1 MGASEPGTTEA
12 IIMTCRAQRIFH
24 EKQVAGLCAV
34 HCLNA
39 LLQCPMFTAVDLAQM
54 ARELDDLERQMLIDG
69 AGGRTDGAELLSF
82 LAQDSS
88 NVAEDGNYSIQV
100 LQRALEPF
108 QLELQRATPAVA
120 ADLDQCHAFIAN
132 QGEHWLCQ
140 RRIGDD
146 WWNLNSLLDA
156 PAFLRRFHVEAY
168 LASLVDQ
175 GYDLFLVK
183 GDLPPANDTL
193 DGVGQWFNAVREKGD
208 VPRLYD
214 ADGNLVLSST
224 AASDDKKKTKHTTT
238 ATTTTTTAQSTS
250 SRPATSAADD
260 EEEDLRRAIE
270 ASLSETPNQPS
281 TNTERTDSTSKK
293 RSAPIHEN
301 DAEDDDDDEEMK
313 KAIAM
318 SLK

>member
-1 MGASEPGTTEA
+1 
-12 IIMTCRAQRIFH
+12 
-24 EKQVAGLCAV
+24 
-34 HCLNA
+34 
-39 LLQCPMFTAVDLAQM
+39 MFTAVDLAQM

-108 QLELQRATPAVA
+108 QLELQRASPAVA
-120 ADLDQCHAFIAN
+120 ADLDQCNAFIAN

-156 PAFLRRFHVEAY
+156 PAFLSRFYVEAY

-175 GYDLFLVK
+175 GYDLFVVK

-193 DGVGQWFNAVREKGD
+193 DGVGQWFNAVRDKPGD
-208 VPRLYD
+208 VPRLFD
-214 ADGNLVLSST
+214 ADGTLVLPST
-224 AASDDKKKTKHTTT
+224 GASDDKKKNTKRTTT
-238 ATTTTTTAQSTS
+238 SATASAA
-250 SRPATSAADD
+250 SRPAASAADD
-260 EEEDLRRAIE
+260 EEDDLRRAIE
-270 ASLSETPNQPS
+270 ASLAETTTQAS
-281 TNTERTDSTSKK
+281 TERTDSTSKK
-293 RSAPIHEN
+293 RSAPIHKSN
-301 DAEDDDDDEEMK
+301 SADPSDDDDDDDDEEMK